1 MSERIIINAKNM
13 NIGQGNTNNGIACIG
28 DNNTND
34 IADSK
39 TKRKKQETE
48 KAKNVKKGKVLL
60 FMDMMPKQ
68 NLKSLVS

>member
-34 IADSK
+34 IAVRSK
-39 TKRKKQETE
+39 KKKTQ
-48 KAKNVKKGKVLL
+48 KKW
-60 FMDMMPKQ
+60 
-68 NLKSLVS
+68 